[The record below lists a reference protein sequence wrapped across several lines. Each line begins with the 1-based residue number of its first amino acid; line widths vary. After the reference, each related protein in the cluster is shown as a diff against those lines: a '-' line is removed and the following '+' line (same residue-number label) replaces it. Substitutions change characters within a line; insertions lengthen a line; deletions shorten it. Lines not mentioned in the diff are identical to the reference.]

1 MKKTTITGI
10 VTLIIALSSGAT
22 YYIIDTGERT
32 SCRNGFEY
40 VDNGE
45 FEGYY
50 SCETATATRYE
61 MCFEVYNSSNTE
73 NYWCKRGNLTKE
85 IPQYTIKS
93 ESSGEWFDCVP
104 DGCKAIN
111 N

>member
-1 MKKTTITGI
+1 MKKTTIAGI
-10 VTLIIALSSGAT
+10 VTLLIALSSGTT
-22 YYIIDTGERT
+22 YYIQDRGEKT

-40 VDNGE
+40 VESGE

-50 SCETATATRYE
+50 SCETSTSTRYE

-85 IPQYTIKS
+85 IPQYTVKS
-93 ESSGEWFDCVP
+93 SSSAKRYICNP
-104 DGCKAIN
+104 DGCIGG
-111 N
+111 